1 MTSRDFDSTPPG
13 NEIHAGA
20 ALFEK
25 GRQAENAGH
34 LDEARRAYELA
45 LDQDCGRH
53 DWLYRLG
60 CVLLKLDLP
69 GDAELALRRAV
80 ELQPD
85 TPAYLTN
92 LGVCCDRQGRR
103 DEAVL
108 WYRRSTQ
115 KGSGSAVAYHNLGA
129 IYAEAGR
136 AQEAIRAFESAI
148 AIEPDAEGYHNLGLV
163 HYGDAEYTRALEC
176 FERALACDAGF
187 MLGQYYAALC
197 LMKCGMYAD
206 ACRRFEEAWRLDPRL
221 VRVPF
226 YLGTCL
232 HKLQR
237 YEEARLAL
245 EHAIEYTPE
254 DGRLHYQLALT
265 CDALGMPQ
273 EARLH
278 YSQARAAREQRGS
291 A

>member
-1 MTSRDFDSTPPG
+1 MTNHDITDQGGAGEPG
-13 NEIHAGA
+13 PSD
-20 ALFEK
+20 LFET
-25 GRQAENAGH
+25 GRRAENAGRF
-34 LDEARRAYELA
+34 DEARTAYELA
-45 LDQDCGRH
+45 LRGEPERH
-53 DWLYRLG
+53 EWMYRLA
-60 CVLLKLDLP
+60 CVLLKMDLA
-69 GDAELALRRAV
+69 AEAEPVLRRAV
-80 ELQPD
+80 DLHPD
-85 TPAYLTN
+85 AHAYLTN

-103 DEAVL
+103 DDAVL

-115 KGSGSAVAYHNLGA
+115 KGTGSAVAFHNLGA

-148 AIEPDAEGYHNLGLV
+148 ALEPDAEGWHNLGLV
-163 HYGDAEYTRALEC
+163 HYGADDFTRAQEC
-176 FERALACDAGF
+176 FERAVACDSGF
-187 MLGQYYAALC
+187 ARGQYFAALC

-206 ACRRFEEAWRLDPRL
+206 ACRRFETAWRLDPRL

-226 YLGTCL
+226 YLGSCL

-245 EHAIEYTPE
+245 EQALEYIPE
-254 DGRLHYQLALT
+254 DGKLHYQLALT

-278 YSQARAAREQRGS
+278 YSQARAARQQRGS